1 MDMDGKKSPC
11 KGCDKREI
19 GCHITCKDYISFRES
34 AEALREKIRFE
45 KAKNYGSS
53 YFSTRKELT
62 RKLDRNR
69 DYSV

>member
-11 KGCDKREI
+11 KGCDKREV
-19 GCHITCKDYISFRES
+19 GCHSTCEDYISFREA
-34 AEALREKIRFE
+34 AEALREKIAFE
-45 KAKNYGSS
+45 KAKSYGSS